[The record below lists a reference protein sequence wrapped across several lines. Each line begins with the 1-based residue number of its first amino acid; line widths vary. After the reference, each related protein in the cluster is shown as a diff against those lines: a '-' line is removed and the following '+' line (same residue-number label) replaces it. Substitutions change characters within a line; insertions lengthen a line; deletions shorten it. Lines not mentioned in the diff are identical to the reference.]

1 MDPKEAVQFMR
12 EASDHESHN
21 RTEALDDLKFR
32 FGDQWPVEV
41 QNSRTLQER
50 PCLTINEVDSFCRQV
65 ENQQRQQRPR
75 IKVHAVDDVADPKI
89 AKVISGLMRHF
100 EVNSDADNAYD
111 LAFAF
116 AVTIGW
122 GYFRMRTDYT
132 REDSFDQ
139 DIYFDQVENP
149 FTVYFDPYSTL
160 PDGSDADKVLITDL
174 MKKTTFQKM
183 YPSAETQGFTQ
194 LAAGDSLVDWVQ
206 EHDIRVAE
214 FFYADRKKD
223 TLIKLSSGAI
233 LWQDQL
239 PEAPILEQNGI
250 KVSGTRESWRRTIK
264 WCKQTAY
271 EILDQKDIPG
281 RYIPV
286 IPVYGNSYII
296 NGRRIRFG
304 LMRFAKDPQ
313 KMVNFWQ
320 TAMTEYLAL
329 APKAKWQMAAG
340 QDEGYE
346 NEYAQA
352 NISTR
357 STLHYNPRVEGI
369 PETLGPPERIAPE
382 PPPAGLIEASMMA
395 SQNLSRVLGIYDPG
409 ISQSKNH
416 KSDKTINAEDQQTD
430 QSNFQYYDNL
440 TRSIKHAGRIALG
453 WIPKYFDTERVMRI
467 IGEDGRPD
475 MVTVNEKQQG
485 QNEQGDPIQTV
496 LNDVTVGEYD
506 IVMDTGPGYDSKRQE
521 AVAIFGQMLGT
532 PLGEKIA
539 AVADDVII
547 RNMDVPGAEVIADRL
562 AAANPLAQI
571 DDKSDI
577 PPKAQMQIKSL
588 QQKLDQATQALQQ
601 AGLEIKYRANI
612 EQMKQD
618 GEDKREL
625 MRSTT
630 KAHDIEKIA
639 ATKQHDTEVRAI
651 TAQNVAEIG
660 GIVDLLLKHID
671 TQHLEKELEM
681 RNKELTQKSNES
693 AETLQ

>member
-357 STLHYNPRVEGI
+357 STLHYNPRVEGV

-612 EQMKQD
+612 EKMKQD

>member
-1 MDPKEAVQFMR
+1 MDPQEAVQFMR

-111 LAFAF
+111 LAFSF